1 MSENAEVK
9 SPRID
14 GRDNTGVPVLRL
26 GRRAVGL
33 TALGLACFGSTA
45 GCGGDTAVVDVAS
58 IPTTVTV
65 TPGQVHMTAIGD
77 TVRLS
82 VEIQDQYGGV
92 IEAPVQWTS
101 GDPTVAVVDDGLVRA
116 AGNGETSITA
126 TVGSASGSA
135 AVTVAQEVSAVA
147 VSPAA
152 DTLLA
157 FGDTVRLVAEATDA
171 NGHAVAVSE
180 FSWASS
186 DTLVARVDASGQV
199 TAAAN
204 GRATITA
211 TAGSASGSAAVTVAQ
226 EVSAVAVS
234 PAADTLLA
242 FGDTVRLVAEAT
254 DANGHA
260 VAASEF
266 SWASSDT
273 LVARVDASG
282 QVTAAANG
290 SATITA
296 TAGSASGSAAVTV
309 AQEVSAVAVS
319 PAADTLLAFGDT
331 VRLVAEATDAN
342 GHAVAASEF
351 SWASSDTLVARVDA
365 SGQVTAAAN
374 GSATITATA
383 GSASGSAAVTVAQE
397 VSTVDVSPDR
407 SLLDVGATVRLSAD
421 VRDANGH
428 AVEDA
433 AVSWTSSD
441 LSVARVDAAGLV
453 TALAMGEAVVV
464 ASSDAERDS
473 VNIMVFGRRGE
484 AALAALYLAADG
496 PNWTNSHGWLSE
508 APLGE
513 WYGVETDAE
522 GRVAN
527 LDLNGNQLRGTIVA
541 QLGDLDR
548 LEYLDLGFNG
558 LTGVI
563 PAELGAGLSGLT
575 RLYLNE
581 NGLSGPVPAEL
592 GDLSDLVH
600 LDLGYNELTGTIPA
614 QLGNL
619 RNVTRLALNH
629 NELSGPVPAELGNLS
644 DLSLLGLGSNQ
655 LTGPIPE
662 EIASLEH
669 LEVLSLSGNDL
680 SGTIPASLGGMD
692 ELRSLRLDGNQL
704 TGPIPSELGGLETLV
719 RLDVSSNALTGPIP
733 GAFGDLA
740 SLEYL
745 ALSFNDLTDSIPVQL
760 GGLTELVQ
768 VYLDDNDLS
777 GTVPSQLRGLVRLRI
792 LVLDNNARL
801 QGALP
806 LELTSLTE
814 LRVLTAVGTDI
825 CAPSDPAFVRWMGTI
840 RLVRVAAC
848 GS

>member
-65 TPGQVHMTAIGD
+65 TPGQVQMTAIGD

-82 VEIQDQYGGV
+82 VEIRDQHGWV
-92 IEAPVQWTS
+92 IEAPGQVQWTS
-101 GDPTVAVVDDGLVRA
+101 GDPAVAVVDGGVVRA

-126 TVGSASGSA
+126 T
-135 AVTVAQEVSAVA
+135 
-147 VSPAA
+147 
-152 DTLLA
+152 
-157 FGDTVRLVAEATDA
+157 
-171 NGHAVAVSE
+171 
-180 FSWASS
+180 
-186 DTLVARVDASGQV
+186 
-199 TAAAN
+199 
-204 GRATITA
+204 
-211 TAGSASGSAAVTVAQ
+211 AGSASGT
-226 EVSAVAVS
+226 
-234 PAADTLLA
+234 
-242 FGDTVRLVAEAT
+242 
-254 DANGHA
+254 
-260 VAASEF
+260 
-266 SWASSDT
+266 
-273 LVARVDASG
+273 
-282 QVTAAANG
+282 
-290 SATITA
+290 
-296 TAGSASGSAAVTV
+296 
-309 AQEVSAVAVS
+309 
-319 PAADTLLAFGDT
+319 
-331 VRLVAEATDAN
+331 
-342 GHAVAASEF
+342 
-351 SWASSDTLVARVDA
+351 
-365 SGQVTAAAN
+365 
-374 GSATITATA
+374 
-383 GSASGSAAVTVAQE
+383 AAVTVAQE

-407 SLLDVGATVRLSAD
+407 SLLDVGNTVRLSAD

-441 LSVARVDAAGLV
+441 LSVARVDSAGLV
-453 TALAMGEAVVV
+453 TALAKGEAVVA
-464 ASSDAERDS
+464 ASSDAERDA
-473 VNIMVFGRRGE
+473 VNIMVFGRRDE

-496 PNWTNSHGWLSE
+496 PNWTNSAGWLSE
-508 APLGE
+508 VPFGE

-522 GRVAN
+522 GRVVS
-527 LDLNGNQLRGTIVA
+527 LDLNGNQLRGTIA
-541 QLGDLDR
+541 GQLGDLDR
-548 LEYLDLGFNG
+548 LEYLDLGFKR

-600 LDLGYNELTGTIPA
+600 LDLGYNELTGAIPA

-619 RNVTRLALNH
+619 TNVTRLALNH
-629 NELSGPVPAELGNLS
+629 NELSGPVPAELGDLS
-644 DLSLLGLGSNQ
+644 DLALLSLGSNQ